1 MNLDGKAYL
10 GCSWLKEKHI
20 VFAFLFKYFAII
32 FCGELDSFKNKT
44 FFAAIILLLLLYYYP
59 FWLLKLCR
67 VWKLR
72 NFSSYLA
79 ASWKFRINTHRNEK
93 YNGDWKLW
101 IYIYI
106 YVYIYQF
113 SCNLLWTFSS
123 FHIESFACL
132 PQVSNMRVEAE
143 FDSVQMIQMLRGERH
158 VEVTVEVIVFDI
170 KMLASKLQ

>member
-59 FWLLKLCR
+59 FWLLELCR
-67 VWKLR
+67 VSKLR

-79 ASWKFRINTHRNEK
+79 VSWKFRINTHRNEK

-106 YVYIYQF
+106 YISTNFLATFYELSRLFI
-113 SCNLLWTFSS
+113 SKALL
-123 FHIESFACL
+123 ACL
-132 PQVSNMRVEAE
+132 RCRICVWKLNLTQCKWSKCSEVS
-143 FDSVQMIQMLRGERH
+143 
-158 VEVTVEVIVFDI
+158 VT
-170 KMLASKLQ
+170 